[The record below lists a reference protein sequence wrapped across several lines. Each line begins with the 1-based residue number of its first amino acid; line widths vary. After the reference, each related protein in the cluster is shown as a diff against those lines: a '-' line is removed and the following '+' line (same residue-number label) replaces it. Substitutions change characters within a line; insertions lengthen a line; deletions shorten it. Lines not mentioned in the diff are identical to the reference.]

1 MNEVDE
7 SFVSTKTRKRRR
19 RSGFR
24 YSSKKVLERSR
35 VKRRASKVEGTQFE
49 SVTRVLSFPGEIGGT
64 GHIDYAP
71 GSSLPAC
78 LDSVDEHHGDRL
90 EMSCEDAETDRGCI
104 VKVSVFRML

>member
-7 SFVSTKTRKRRR
+7 SFVSTETRKRRR
-19 RSGFR
+19 RLGFR

-35 VKRRASKVEGTQFE
+35 VKRRAFKVEGTQFE
-49 SVTRVLSFPGEIGGT
+49 SVTRVLSFPGEIGGI

-90 EMSCEDAETDRGCI
+90 EMSCENVETDRGCI